1 MAAGKSATDFD
12 LIIAGASF
20 AGLVAARSAALRGLS
35 VAVLERKRDPGENL
49 HTTGILVKEAARAL
63 DIPAELTR
71 PLGAVR
77 LYAPNLRA
85 IDLAAP
91 GYYFLASD
99 TGPLL
104 RWLADEAA
112 RAGAQMLLDTPFRG
126 AAYDGEVLRLDRP
139 NISTRYLIGAD
150 GARSRVAEAFGLG
163 RNARFLRAA
172 ELEFPL
178 EDFSGMEA
186 LHCFIDASLAPGY
199 IAWAVPGVRALQVGL
214 ARSGKGPLDLEALVV
229 KLKNAGLL
237 RGTARAGERR
247 AGLIPAGGLR
257 VPFAAPRV
265 LLIGDAAG
273 LVSPVTGGGIFNAI
287 HFGRQAALAVADH
300 LLLGAPEPSRV
311 LAPALPK
318 YRLKGMLRR
327 GFDLG
332 APDFLPNLLLATPPF
347 RAFARALYFHERGA
361 KALAPADRYCRTAD
375 AGLKRKA
382 LLVS

>member
-1 MAAGKSATDFD
+1 MTTKNKHTDFD
-12 LIIAGASF
+12 LIIVGASF
-20 AGLVAARSAALRGLS
+20 AGLVAARSAALRGLR
-35 VAVLERKRDPGENL
+35 VAVLEKKRDPSEKL

-71 PLGAVR
+71 PIHSVR

-104 RWLADEAA
+104 RWLAAEAA
-112 RAGAQMLLDTPFRG
+112 RAGAMLLLDQPFMG
-126 AAYDGEVLRLDRP
+126 ATYDGEGLRLASPD
-139 NISTRYLIGAD
+139 ITTRYLIGAD
-150 GARSRVAEAFGLG
+150 GARSRVAESFGLG
-163 RNARFLRAA
+163 RNRRFLRGA

-178 EDFSGMEA
+178 EDFDGAEA
-186 LHCFIDASLAPGY
+186 LHCFIDGQLAPGY
-199 IAWAVPGVRALQVGL
+199 ITWAVPGVKSLQVGL
-214 ARSGKGPLDLEALVV
+214 ARSGKGPIDLQGLVV
-229 KLKNAGLL
+229 KLKAAGLL
-237 RGTARAGERR
+237 APDAQSGEGR

-257 VPFAAPRV
+257 APFAGRHV

-273 LVSPVTGGGIFNAI
+273 LVSPVTGGGIFNAF

-300 LLLGAPEPSRV
+300 LLLDAPEPSRV
-311 LAPALPK
+311 LAPDLPK
-318 YRLKGMLRR
+318 YRLKGALRR

-332 APDFLPNLLLATPPF
+332 VPDFLPNLLLATPPF

-361 KALAPADRYCRTAD
+361 KALAPADRYYLAEGTA
-375 AGLKRKA
+375 LKKRA
-382 LLVS
+382 TLVS